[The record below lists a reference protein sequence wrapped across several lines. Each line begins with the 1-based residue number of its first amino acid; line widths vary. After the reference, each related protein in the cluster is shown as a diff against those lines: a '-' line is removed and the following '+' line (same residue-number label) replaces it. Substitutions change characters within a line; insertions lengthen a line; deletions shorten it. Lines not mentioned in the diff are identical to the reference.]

1 MLSEILNEVQTG
13 QKRHLPAPATP
24 RLEPMMRKKR
34 RKTMVNLPN
43 VKKCEQLTNDDISL
57 RYITNGIMKKKAKQM
72 QTDEE
77 GQEET
82 QMKTS
87 PTGDKENKSHAI
99 LERIT
104 TTPKRHLQSPKLRRH
119 SLGPLSLCRTS
130 RLSFDG
136 LFRQIKKT
144 PKPTHVT
151 FTAPRVMANKPQVKD
166 FYEIF
171 KRASSQ
177 TKD

>member
-43 VKKCEQLTNDDISL
+43 VKKVWTSILSVNEPKIASQCEQLTNDDISL

-99 LERIT
+99 LER
-104 TTPKRHLQSPKLRRH
+104 
-119 SLGPLSLCRTS
+119 
-130 RLSFDG
+130 
-136 LFRQIKKT
+136 
-144 PKPTHVT
+144 
-151 FTAPRVMANKPQVKD
+151 
-166 FYEIF
+166 
-171 KRASSQ
+171 
-177 TKD
+177 